1 MASLNAGPEY
11 YAAEGRYHDAK
22 TAEDKLAALEEMLR
36 YCPKHKAAHSILME
50 IKNKIS
56 RVKKEQALEA
66 RKAAQRKAGGG
77 GPKDFIKRAGAAQV
91 VLLGFANSGK
101 SFLLNALTNGRAR
114 VASTEK
120 PFETTKVTPGMM
132 EFNKIQIQI
141 LDTPS
146 IMEQNRARLF
156 ALARN
161 ADLTLVLIDPAGDGS
176 AEKTFFDAT
185 PGRKIFLTRG
195 ETLNIRALK
204 KKIFDEVG
212 VIRVF
217 TKNPRGET
225 DYERPVALARGRN
238 TVADAAREIHK
249 ELAEGL
255 KYARVWGSTKFP
267 GQQVSGSY
275 ELRDGDVVEL
285 HLK

>member
-11 YAAEGRYHDAK
+11 YAAEGRYREAK
-22 TAEDKLAALEEMLR
+22 TIEDKLAALEEMLR

-50 IKNKIS
+50 IKNKIA
-56 RVKKEQALEA
+56 RLKKEQQLEA
-66 RKAAQRKAGGG
+66 RKAAQRKAGG
-77 GPKDFIKRAGAAQV
+77 PREFVKRAGAAQV

-101 SFLLNALTNGRAR
+101 SFLLNALSDGRAR
-114 VASTEK
+114 AASTEK
-120 PFETTKVTPGMM
+120 PFETIEVTPGMM
-132 EFNKIQIQI
+132 EFEKIQIQI

-146 IMEQNRARLF
+146 ATNQNRARLF

-161 ADLTLVLIDPAGDGS
+161 ADLTLILIDPAQD
-176 AEKTFFDAT
+176 ENPQKFFFDAA
-185 PGRKIFLTRG
+185 PGRKIFLKRG
-195 ETLNIRALK
+195 ETLNVDALK
-204 KKIFDEVG
+204 KKIFDELG
-212 VIRVF
+212 VIRIF

-225 DYERPVALARGRN
+225 DYERPIALARGRN

-249 ELAEGL
+249 QLAEGL

-267 GQQVSGSY
+267 GQQVSGDY

>member
-11 YAAEGRYHDAK
+11 YAAEGHYHDAK
-22 TAEDKLAALEEMLR
+22 TVEDKLAALEEMLR

-56 RVKKEQALEA
+56 RVKKEKALEA
-66 RKAAQRKAGGG
+66 RKTAQRKASGG

-120 PFETTKVTPGMM
+120 PFETSEVTPGMM

-161 ADLTLVLIDPAGDGS
+161 ADLILILIDPAGDGS
-176 AEKTFFDAT
+176 AEKKFFDAA
-185 PGRKIFLTRG
+185 PGRKIFLTRD
-195 ETLNIRALK
+195 ETRNASALK
-204 KKIFDEVG
+204 KKIYVELG

-217 TKNPRGET
+217 TKNPRGEA
-225 DYERPVALARGRN
+225 DYEKPIALARGRN
-238 TVADAAREIHK
+238 TVAEAAREIHK

-285 HLK
+285 RLK

>member
-22 TAEDKLAALEEMLR
+22 TIEEKLAALEEMLR
-36 YCPKHKAAHSILME
+36 YCPKHKAAHSVLMK
-50 IKNKIS
+50 IKSKIS
-56 RVKKEQALEA
+56 RLKKEQELEA
-66 RKAAQRKAGGG
+66 RKTMQRKAGG
-77 GPKDFIKRAGAAQV
+77 GPKDFIKRAGCAAQV

-101 SFLLNALTNGRAR
+101 SFLLNALTEGHTQ

-120 PFETTKVTPGMM
+120 PFETKEIIPGMM
-132 EFNKIQIQI
+132 EFNKIHIQI

-146 IMEQNRARLF
+146 ATKQNRAWLF

-161 ADLTLVLIDPAGDGS
+161 ADLTLIIIDPAQD
-176 AEKTFFDAT
+176 ENVQKTFFDAV
-185 PGRKIFLTRG
+185 PGRKIFVKR
-195 ETLNIRALK
+195 EEIRNINGLK
-204 KKIFDEVG
+204 KKIFDELG

-225 DYERPVALARGRN
+225 DYERPIALARGRC

-267 GQQVSGSY
+267 GQQVGSSY